1 MQVVPSA
8 RGLELGCL
16 RFGMLHYLANLISH
30 LCLIS
35 DLPKQNRADSGTTKI
50 KFNPTKVRELMV
62 HPGLYNLHDK
72 MKVRV
77 LSGSSLD
84 VDHLEDGLLIEAGAR
99 GEELAAVLV
108 PLDAAHVQLE
118 AVMLVVAAER

>member
-1 MQVVPSA
+1 
-8 RGLELGCL
+8 
-16 RFGMLHYLANLISH
+16 
-30 LCLIS
+30 
-35 DLPKQNRADSGTTKI
+35 
-50 KFNPTKVRELMV
+50 
-62 HPGLYNLHDK
+62 

-118 AVMLVVAAER
+118 AVVLVVVAAER

>member
-1 MQVVPSA
+1 
-8 RGLELGCL
+8 
-16 RFGMLHYLANLISH
+16 
-30 LCLIS
+30 
-35 DLPKQNRADSGTTKI
+35 
-50 KFNPTKVRELMV
+50 
-62 HPGLYNLHDK
+62 

-118 AVMLVVAAER
+118 AVVLLVVAAER